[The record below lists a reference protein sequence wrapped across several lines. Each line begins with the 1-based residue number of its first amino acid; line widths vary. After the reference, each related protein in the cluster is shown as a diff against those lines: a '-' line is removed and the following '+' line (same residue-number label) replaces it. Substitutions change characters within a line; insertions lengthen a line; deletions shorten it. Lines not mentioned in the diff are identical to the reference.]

1 MCSLSVYRKKD
12 GEIMFKPNR
21 ALQSKSEVA
30 LRNIVVITLVV
41 FNLCFVVLP
50 IAMAFVGSFHLWNPL
65 KGTFQ
70 FIGLENYVNVFQSDL
85 FWKAMGNTVIFATIA
100 VGFRIIL
107 GLGIANL
114 LYSKFIKGKSF
125 FRAVFYMP
133 TITPL
138 IAVAFVWK
146 IMYNPQ
152 FGLINQI
159 TGLDINWLFDKKYA
173 MAAVLIMTIWK
184 DFGYA
189 VVLFLS
195 GLYTLPKD
203 CFESAEIDG
212 ANAWQRF
219 RYITWP
225 LLKPTTL
232 FIVVTSLI
240 AYLQS
245 YVQIMVM
252 TEGGPG
258 TSTYLSTYLI
268 YNEAFE
274 KYNFG
279 YASAIAFVM
288 FVVIAFFSVLS
299 FRISNG
305 SKTN

>member
-1 MCSLSVYRKKD
+1 M
-12 GEIMFKPNR
+12 
-21 ALQSKSEVA
+21 
-30 LRNIVVITLVV
+30 
-41 FNLCFVVLP
+41 
-50 IAMAFVGSFHLWNPL
+50 W
-65 KGTFQ
+65 
-70 FIGLENYVNVFQSDL
+70 
-85 FWKAMGNTVIFATIA
+85 NTVIFATVA
-100 VGFRIIL
+100 VIFRIIF

-114 LYSKFIKGKSF
+114 LYSKFIKGKAF

-159 TGLDINWLFDKKYA
+159 TGLDINWLFDRKYA

-212 ANAWQRF
+212 ANGWQRF
-219 RYITWP
+219 RFVTWP

-288 FVVIAFFSVLS
+288 FVVIAFFSILS

-305 SKTN
+305 KSN